1 MIAIYLSLSAKVG
14 KKKILTKKN
23 MKKIQPRILNEQ
35 GAGPN
40 AY

>member
-1 MIAIYLSLSAKVG
+1 MAAKVG

-23 MKKIQPRILNEQ
+23 WEKIRPRILNEQ